1 MIIAARL
8 TGRECNLMEKKL
20 RVLFRE
26 FGLKITVEANLTN
39 VNYLDINLNL
49 INESYRPYRKNNDI
63 PVYISKHSNH
73 PPTVKKGLVGMIGK
87 RISDLSSSE
96 EIFDS
101 VAPLYNQ
108 GLRNAGFNEDIKYEP
123 RRPKKRVRVRKVI
136 YFNPPWDDSIRTNIG
151 ASFLRL
157 VDKHFSPGSGL
168 RSVFNRQKLKVSYSN
183 MPNIKRIISG
193 HNNKVLNIGRSLRIE
208 GCNCQG
214 GVQSCML
221 DGHCQTHSL
230 VYKGELKYDIWNPRR
245 HMVENKTKIYFGLA
259 STTFK
264 VRHSNHNTSF
274 NLAAYR
280 KNTALSVEVWR
291 LKDQSINYDLKF
303 SIVKLAPTCSRESK
317 FCRLCLQEKVC
328 ILFSSSTDHVGI
340 LNKRSEILYKCK
352 HRDRHLLQNW

>member
-1 MIIAARL
+1 
-8 TGRECNLMEKKL
+8 
-20 RVLFRE
+20 
-26 FGLKITVEANLTN
+26 
-39 VNYLDINLNL
+39 
-49 INESYRPYRKNNDI
+49 
-63 PVYISKHSNH
+63 
-73 PPTVKKGLVGMIGK
+73 
-87 RISDLSSSE
+87 
-96 EIFDS
+96 
-101 VAPLYNQ
+101 
-108 GLRNAGFNEDIKYEP
+108 
-123 RRPKKRVRVRKVI
+123 
-136 YFNPPWDDSIRTNIG
+136 
-151 ASFLRL
+151 
-157 VDKHFSPGSGL
+157 
-168 RSVFNRQKLKVSYSN
+168 
-183 MPNIKRIISG
+183 
-193 HNNKVLNIGRSLRIE
+193 
-208 GCNCQG
+208 
-214 GVQSCML
+214 ML

-340 LNKRSEILYKCK
+340 LNKYYINANIGTDISCRIGDFYC
-352 HRDRHLLQNW
+352 LLQEKITSLNVTWLVWAKLFNMCGKKYSEQFFQKYLELSFLFYQGYRLDQCGYRWQHKVRNTVSILFKD

>member
-1 MIIAARL
+1 
-8 TGRECNLMEKKL
+8 
-20 RVLFRE
+20 
-26 FGLKITVEANLTN
+26 
-39 VNYLDINLNL
+39 
-49 INESYRPYRKNNDI
+49 
-63 PVYISKHSNH
+63 
-73 PPTVKKGLVGMIGK
+73 
-87 RISDLSSSE
+87 
-96 EIFDS
+96 
-101 VAPLYNQ
+101 
-108 GLRNAGFNEDIKYEP
+108 
-123 RRPKKRVRVRKVI
+123 
-136 YFNPPWDDSIRTNIG
+136 
-151 ASFLRL
+151 
-157 VDKHFSPGSGL
+157 
-168 RSVFNRQKLKVSYSN
+168 

-291 LKDQSINYDLKF
+291 LKDQSINYDL
-303 SIVKLAPTCSRESK
+303 
-317 FCRLCLQEKVC
+317 
-328 ILFSSSTDHVGI
+328 
-340 LNKRSEILYKCK
+340 
-352 HRDRHLLQNW
+352 